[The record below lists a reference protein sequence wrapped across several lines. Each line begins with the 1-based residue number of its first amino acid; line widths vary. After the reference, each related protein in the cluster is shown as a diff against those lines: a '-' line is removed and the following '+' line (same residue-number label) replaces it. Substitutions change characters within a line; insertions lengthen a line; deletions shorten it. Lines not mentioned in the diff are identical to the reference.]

1 MTKLKITVFFCLSVM
16 LTTIANAQGTG
27 KLEGKVI
34 DKKNGEELIGVSIQL
49 EGTNYGTATDF
60 EGKYQLQ
67 GIPEGTYNVVFSY
80 VSYQKKV
87 IKGVVIKNK
96 EVTIVNSSL
105 EESTQELGEVVIT
118 GTLKKESQNALLI
131 QQRNAVSI
139 GNGLSAEVI
148 KQTPDNNTGE
158 VMKRISGATI
168 QQGKFAVIRGLND
181 RYNAAMINGSPLP
194 STEPERR
201 AFSFDLIPA
210 NMVDQIIITKTAT
223 PDLPGDFAGGVIQV
237 TTKETPVE
245 SFFNVT
251 AGIGFNHIT
260 TGREFKSYKGGKLDW
275 LGMDD
280 GTRGLPSGFPTTEEI
295 RAAGSA
301 IVRAQ
306 REIEAAKSLNNNY
319 AILDGTALPN
329 GSLNISGGR
338 TFNFKNSK
346 LGVVFSSG
354 YSNSNS
360 FQRVDRT
367 WADFARNTQF
377 QYVDSMYENNVRLGA
392 LLNVSY
398 KLGKNHKFSF
408 KNTLNQNAENNT
420 VLRNGPSQTEGIVKQ
435 AYSYMFV
442 QNRLVLNQ
450 LSGEH
455 FIPTGKLKINW
466 ELSNAYTNRYMP
478 DYKNVEYRGNDDDG
492 IMQLGAIGFANEN
505 AARLF
510 TDLNEQLQT
519 GGASITIPFNSF
531 IGKPSSSSTI
541 IKGLSDFIY
550 STNLKVGTFY
560 QFKNRTFDGR
570 MMGFARAR
578 NVGFNNDLLLLPID
592 QVFSY
597 DNMRLDGF
605 RLNDITNPSHT
616 YTANATTFAN
626 YFMFENKI
634 GAKFKLIWGA
644 RYEMYNQQLQSA
656 TRNSDSVDVNTDFND
671 LLPSVNVVYALNS
684 ISNLRLSASKT
695 VSRPELRELAP
706 FSFYDFST
714 SSSLEGNDQLQRAT
728 IINYDFRYEIYPAAG
743 QVFSFAIFYKEFI
756 NPIELVLANDIS
768 LGVIRRSFV
777 NLPRATSLGAEFD
790 FRIDIIKSLTA
801 YGNFSYINSVIYPG
815 DNPNRWS
822 DNRPMQGQSPYIV
835 NLGLIYKIEK
845 IDLAFS
851 GLFNMYGD
859 RIYNVGNSGF
869 PDIFEQARP
878 LLDFQVTKQF
888 FNKKLETKLG
898 ISDILARDLIFY
910 MDYTKTNTYESG
922 EDLAV
927 FRYRMPRI
935 FTFSVGYRF

>member
-1 MTKLKITVFFCLSVM
+1 MTKLKLSVLMCLSLAM
-16 LTTIANAQGTG
+16 INGLFAQNTG

-49 EGTNYGTATDF
+49 EGTNFGTATDF
-60 EGKYQLQ
+60 EGKYQLK
-67 GIPEGTYNVVFSY
+67 GIPEGVYNVVFSY

-87 IKGVVIKNK
+87 IKGVAIKSK
-96 EVTIVNSSL
+96 EVTTVNTSL
-105 EESTQELGEVVIT
+105 EESTQELSEVVIT

-245 SFFNVT
+245 SFFNVS

-260 TGREFKSYKGGKLDW
+260 TGREFKSYKGGRLDW

-295 RAAGSA
+295 RAPGSA
-301 IVRAQ
+301 VVRAQ
-306 REIEAAKSLNNNY
+306 REIEAGKLLNNNY

-329 GSLNISGGR
+329 GSLNLSGGR
-338 TFNFKNSK
+338 TFNFKASK
-346 LGVVFSSG
+346 LGVIFSAG

-360 FQRVDRT
+360 FQQVERSWTDN
-367 WADFARNTQF
+367 AKNTQF
-377 QYVDSMYENNVRLGA
+377 NYTDSLYENNVRLGG
-392 LLNVSY
+392 LLNISY
-398 KLGKNHKFSF
+398 KLGKNHRFSF
-408 KNTLNQNAENNT
+408 KNTINQQAENTT
-420 VLRNGPSQTEGIVKQ
+420 VTRVGPSQAEGIYKQ

-442 QNRLVLNQ
+442 QNRLLLNQ
-450 LSGEH
+450 LNGEH
-455 FIPTGKLKINW
+455 FIPTGKLKVNW
-466 ELSNAYTNRYMP
+466 ELSNAFTNRYMP
-478 DYKNVEYRGNDDDG
+478 DYKNVEYRGNTPELL
-492 IMQLGAIGFANEN
+492 QLGVINSANEN

-519 GGASITIPFNSF
+519 AGGSVQIPFNSF
-531 IGKPSSSSTI
+531 IAKPSSGNSI
-541 IKGLSDFIY
+541 IRGVEDFVY

-560 QFKNRTFDGR
+560 QYKDRTFDGR

-578 NVGFNNDLLLLPID
+578 NSGFNAALLRLPISE
-592 QVFSY
+592 VFSY
-597 DNMRLDGF
+597 DNMSLNGF
-605 RLNDITNPSHT
+605 KLNDITNPSHS
-616 YTANATTFAN
+616 YTANSTLLAN

-634 GAKFKLIWGA
+634 GAKFKVIWGG
-644 RYEMYNQQLQSA
+644 RYEAYNQRLSSF
-656 TRNSDSVDVNTDFND
+656 TRNNDTVEVDTDFND
-671 LLPSVNVVYALNS
+671 FLPSINVVYALNS
-684 ISNLRLSASKT
+684 TSNLRFSASKT

-714 SSSLEGNDQLQRAT
+714 ASSLEGNDSLQRAV
-728 IINYDFRYEIYPAAG
+728 IRNYDIRYEIYPSAG
-743 QVFSFAIFYKEFI
+743 QVFSAAVFYKDFT
-756 NPIELVLANDIS
+756 NPIELVLANDIT

-777 NLPRATSLGAEFD
+777 NLPRATALGIELD
-790 FRIDIIKSLTA
+790 YRIDISKALTA
-801 YGNFSYINSVIYPG
+801 YGNFSYIQSVIYPG
-815 DNPNRWS
+815 DNTNRWS
-822 DNRPMQGQSPYIV
+822 DNRPMQGQSPYII
-835 NLGLIYKIEK
+835 NIGLIYKVEK
-845 IDLAFS
+845 LDITLS

-859 RIYNVGNSGF
+859 RIYNVGNTSF
-869 PDIFEQARP
+869 PDMFEQARP
-878 LLDFQVTKQF
+878 LLDFQITKLF
-888 FNKKLETKLG
+888 FKKRLETKLG
-898 ISDILARDLIFY
+898 VSDILARDLVFY
-910 MDYTKTNTYESG
+910 MDYNKNNTFQES
-922 EDLAV
+922 EDVAV

-935 FTFSVGYRF
+935 FTFSVGYKF

>member
-1 MTKLKITVFFCLSVM
+1 MTKLKLLVLLCVSALMMNEAF
-16 LTTIANAQGTG
+16 AQNTG

-67 GIPEGTYNVVFSY
+67 GIPEGAYNVVFSY

-87 IKGVVIKNK
+87 IKGVMIKSK
-96 EVTIVNSSL
+96 EVTSVNTSL
-105 EESTQELGEVVIT
+105 EEATQELNEVVIT

-245 SFFNVT
+245 SFFNVS

-260 TGREFKSYKGGKLDW
+260 TGRDFKSYQGGRLDW

-280 GTRGLPSGFPTTEEI
+280 GTRGLPANFPTTQEL
-295 RAAGSA
+295 RAPGSA
-301 IVRAQ
+301 VVRAQ
-306 REIEAAKSLNNNY
+306 REIDAGKLLNNNY
-319 AILDGTALPN
+319 AIFTNSALPN
-329 GSLNISGGR
+329 GSLNLSGGR
-338 TFNFKNSK
+338 TFNFKTSK
-346 LGVVFSSG
+346 LGVIFSAG

-360 FQRVDRT
+360 FQQVNRV
-367 WADFARNTQF
+367 WADNAKNTQF
-377 QYVDSMYENNVRLGA
+377 SYVDSLYENNVRLGG
-392 LLNVSY
+392 LLNISY
-398 KLGKNHKFSF
+398 KLGKNHRFSF
-408 KNTLNQNAENNT
+408 KNTLNQHAENTT
-420 VLRNGPSQTEGIVKQ
+420 VTRVGPAQAEGVYKQ

-442 QNRLVLNQ
+442 QNRLILNQ
-450 LSGEH
+450 LGGEH
-455 FIPTGKLKINW
+455 FVPFGKLKINW
-466 ELSNAYTNRYMP
+466 ELSNAATNRYMP
-478 DYKNVEYRGNDDDG
+478 DYKNVEYRGNEPE
-492 IMQLGAIGFANEN
+492 ILQLGVINAANEN

-510 TDLNEQLQT
+510 TDLNENLRT
-519 GGASITIPFNSF
+519 AATSVTIPFNSF
-531 IGKPSSSSTI
+531 IPKPSSSSSI
-541 IKGLSDFIY
+541 IKGASDFVY
-550 STNLKVGTFY
+550 STNLKVGAFY
-560 QFKNRTFDGR
+560 QLKDRTFDGR

-578 NVGFNNDLLLLPID
+578 NTGFNNGLLNLPID

-597 DNMRLDGF
+597 DNMNLQGF
-605 RLNDITNPSHT
+605 RLHDITNPSHT
-616 YTANATTFAN
+616 YTANSTLMAT

-634 GAKFKLIWGA
+634 GAKFKVIWGA
-644 RYEMYNQQLQSA
+644 RYEAYNQQLSSF
-656 TRNSDSVDVNTDFND
+656 TRNNDTVEVNTDFND
-671 LLPSVNVVYALNS
+671 LLPSINLVYALS
-684 ISNLRLSASKT
+684 STSNLRLSASKT

-714 SSSLEGNDQLQRAT
+714 ASSLEGNDLLQRA
-728 IINYDFRYEIYPAAG
+728 IIRNYDIRYEIYPSAG
-743 QVFSFAIFYKEFI
+743 QVFSAAVFYKDFT

-777 NLPRATSLGAEFD
+777 NLPRATALGMELD
-790 FRIDIIKSLTA
+790 YRVDVTKGLTA
-801 YGNFSYINSVIYPG
+801 YGNFSYIQSVIYPG

-835 NLGLIYKIEK
+835 NLGLIYNIKK
-845 IDLAFS
+845 LDLTLS
-851 GLFNMYGD
+851 GLYNIYGD
-859 RIYNVGNSGF
+859 RIYNVGNTSF
-869 PDIFEQARP
+869 PDIFEKARH
-878 LLDFQVTKQF
+878 LLDFQVTKLF

-898 ISDILARDLIFY
+898 VSDILARDLIFY
-910 MDYTKTNTYESG
+910 MDYTKSNTYVES
-922 EDLAV
+922 EDV
-927 FRYRMPRI
+927 VIFRYKMPRI
-935 FTFSVGYRF
+935 FTFSIGYKF